1 MNWRYRMGTES
12 GGSIASQLPC
22 TFFVQRPIRLSPLT
36 PSESQ
41 AIAHSPH
48 VCHWASLLGT
58 FTEPRDWLSCFQALV
73 KKNARKPKWYT
84 SPSMTPHHPRTG
96 RLGPWKWNNGIWQ
109 NWEKREAVEGGWG
122 QGSVR
127 YGERKGWAVRLGFQ
141 TRLHSCWLAWL
152 GQVTI
157 PPQAWFPYVK
167 WGPKAPTLEAN
178 CKN

>member
-1 MNWRYRMGTES
+1 MNWWYRMGTES

-109 NWEKREAVEGGWG
+109 NWGK
-122 QGSVR
+122 
-127 YGERKGWAVRLGFQ
+127 KGLSRQ
-141 TRLHSCWLAWL
+141 TRLPNQASQLLACMAWASYHPSPSLVSLCKMGTQSAYL
-152 GQVTI
+152 G
-157 PPQAWFPYVK
+157 
-167 WGPKAPTLEAN
+167 G
-178 CKN
+178 